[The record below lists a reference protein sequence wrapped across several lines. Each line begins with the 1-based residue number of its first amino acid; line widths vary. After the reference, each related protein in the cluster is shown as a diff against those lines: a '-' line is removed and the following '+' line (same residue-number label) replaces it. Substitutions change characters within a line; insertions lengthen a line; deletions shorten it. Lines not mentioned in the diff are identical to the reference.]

1 MNSIKIEKGA
11 VEAIKKTIRLH
22 DKMDE
27 LLQENDKGPSWDG
40 DIYLY
45 NNIDLKAEH
54 IQYRIPT
61 QIKGKNNN
69 QLLHRKSITYP
80 VEYKNLRNYFNDG
93 GVCYF
98 VIVVS
103 DDGEKASIFYNALTP
118 IKLQAILKGNEQKQP
133 DQTKNI
139 ALSKLKNNDKNILY
153 NILLQFGHDS
163 KAQGTGELVRKAIPF
178 NDLKNIDSIKMTAY
192 TSNHEEVLK
201 NIQKG
206 EVCLFGHQS
215 SLDIWLPFSYDTQKN
230 MEISTTTRMHESFG
244 VDGVPYYKYYDLIK
258 KANNIFHIRLS
269 ENLELCI
276 SENNIY
282 FSLKSDVQTVVKDIH
297 FLEALQHGTGLYVGN
312 KKVIEYTSPKKFDHK
327 IQKAIN
333 DFKLI
338 QLALSKFGLTIDK
351 RLADFEDKDWDAI
364 NELATLYKRKM
375 VPKSDVSF
383 HMWWWQGKVV
393 PFILIKDDT
402 QQVQIENMFHSQQL
416 KVHFEVEEKEYQFPI
431 YINMQR
437 DVWENLYDVPEEFL
451 LDDLEGYEYNHD
463 TEGIF
468 ALLFVELLSAYD
480 HTGNEKYYN
489 MSRLIS
495 EKLLGVSP
503 MNEYWRINKLQLL
516 RRRRALAEFEMQ
528 ELENLEMESKD
539 SKVICA
545 VNILLEN
552 KRKAQK
558 ILDAMNEEDRK
569 LFITY
574 PIYNLLVR

>member
-1 MNSIKIEKGA
+1 
-11 VEAIKKTIRLH
+11 
-22 DKMDE
+22 
-27 LLQENDKGPSWDG
+27 
-40 DIYLY
+40 
-45 NNIDLKAEH
+45 
-54 IQYRIPT
+54 
-61 QIKGKNNN
+61 
-69 QLLHRKSITYP
+69 
-80 VEYKNLRNYFNDG
+80 
-93 GVCYF
+93 
-98 VIVVS
+98 
-103 DDGEKASIFYNALTP
+103 
-118 IKLQAILKGNEQKQP
+118 
-133 DQTKNI
+133 
-139 ALSKLKNNDKNILY
+139 
-153 NILLQFGHDS
+153 
-163 KAQGTGELVRKAIPF
+163 
-178 NDLKNIDSIKMTAY
+178 
-192 TSNHEEVLK
+192 
-201 NIQKG
+201 
-206 EVCLFGHQS
+206 
-215 SLDIWLPFSYDTQKN
+215 
-230 MEISTTTRMHESFG
+230 
-244 VDGVPYYKYYDLIK
+244 
-258 KANNIFHIRLS
+258 
-269 ENLELCI
+269 
-276 SENNIY
+276 
-282 FSLKSDVQTVVKDIH
+282 
-297 FLEALQHGTGLYVGN
+297 
-312 KKVIEYTSPKKFDHK
+312 
-327 IQKAIN
+327 
-333 DFKLI
+333 
-338 QLALSKFGLTIDK
+338 
-351 RLADFEDKDWDAI
+351 
-364 NELATLYKRKM
+364 M

-468 ALLFVELLSAYD
+468 SLLFVELLSAYD